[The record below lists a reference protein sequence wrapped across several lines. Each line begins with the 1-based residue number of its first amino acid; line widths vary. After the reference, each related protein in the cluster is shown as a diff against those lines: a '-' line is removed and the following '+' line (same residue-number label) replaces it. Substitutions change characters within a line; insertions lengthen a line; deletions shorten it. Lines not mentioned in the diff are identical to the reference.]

1 MHHLYLSYQP
11 SSEALSQERAVLE
24 AWCGDREVLE
34 YRILEERLTN
44 GRISERMIR
53 KMLDSVEAG
62 DVVVACS
69 LTRLGRGI
77 NMLLGVVTHIL
88 GKGASFYLIDEDR
101 MYAPGQGSAELVA
114 HLEFAAQIVSQIK
127 TERGNEALLPDHQK
141 GIWHGR
147 PVGSKK
153 AAQKNVLYGKEET
166 VLRMKAEGQ
175 SAEKIAA
182 AIGVSRG
189 TVYNFLKASQR

>member
-11 SSEALSQERAVLE
+11 VAEALSKERAALE
-24 AWCGDREVLE
+24 AWRVESGVTE
-34 YRILEERLTN
+34 YRILEERLTS
-44 GRISERMIR
+44 GRISARMIE
-53 KMLDSVEAG
+53 KLLSGVEAG

-69 LTRLGRGI
+69 LTRLGRGVG
-77 NMLLGVVTHIL
+77 MLLGVVGTVL
-88 GKGASFYLIDEDR
+88 GKGASIYLIDEQR
-101 MYAPGQGSAELVA
+101 LYVPGQSSDEMLSR
-114 HLEFAAQIVSQIK
+114 LEFAAGIVSKIK

-189 TVYNFLKASQR
+189 TVYNFLKASHR